1 MQCYMK
7 VRVVSDSI
15 GLTSKMLQGKL
26 ESIDQNEDS
35 GNAVLSIEN
44 AYCNIEKGSI
54 KDFRKAMSE
63 EISGGLYTRYV
74 NRRRIKDRKNK
85 VRK

>member
-44 AYCNIEKGSI
+44 AYCNIEKAAL
-54 KDFRKAMSE
+54 RTSE
-63 EISGGLYTRYV
+63 KL
-74 NRRRIKDRKNK
+74 
-85 VRK
+85 